1 MTPAPTLPSIDPLA
15 RHLLKRREAI
25 LADWRDRVDDEPE
38 SSIAARLAKREFYD
52 HIPAVLNELHAA
64 LLRRDMAAKPEVD
77 AAAGHGAHRWQQGFD
92 LRQMTREWRHL
103 HQTLIHEIETFA
115 ETTADVP
122 REGLAAAREITAGV
136 IHEGVAR
143 SVCEFDRLQQ
153 LEAEAR
159 ARDLETMLSRH
170 AEEGLSRG
178 ESMRAV
184 SHDLRGSLS
193 IIRSAADLLE
203 QTTSDEERLEIAGYI
218 RSAADDVTSML
229 TSLLDLARLEAGLE
243 KRADEPFDAAD
254 LLQEL
259 CHSSR
264 PLAEGKGLRIAAH
277 GPVSLA
283 VRGDKLKVRRIVQNL
298 LLNALKYTDKGGV
311 EIRWQ
316 GEPNSRWSFCICDTG
331 PGLPVG
337 TGAHIESE
345 LAEATLEA
353 RKAGAAPACTAEEVE
368 LDSSGPAPSN
378 PEPSRRLV
386 RHGEGIGLAIVRRLS
401 DLLDATLEVDSRPGQ
416 GTTFRVLLPR
426 EYEV

>member
-1 MTPAPTLPSIDPLA
+1 MTTPSTVPSLDPLA
-15 RHLLKRREAI
+15 KHLLKRREAI
-25 LADWRDRVDDEPE
+25 LAEWRDRVDDEPE
-38 SSIAARLAKREFYD
+38 GSVAARLAKREFYD

-64 LLRRDMAAKPEVD
+64 LLRRDANETPHVD
-77 AAAGHGAHRWQQGFD
+77 AAAGHGAHRWQQGMD
-92 LRQMTREWRHL
+92 LKQMTREWRHL
-103 HQTLIHEIETFA
+103 HQTLIHEIEAFA
-115 ETTADVP
+115 ASATDVP
-122 REGLAAAREITAGV
+122 YEALGVAREITAGIV
-136 IHEGVAR
+136 HEGVAR

-153 LEAEAR
+153 VEAEAR

-170 AEEGLSRG
+170 AEDGLSRG

-243 KRADEPFDAAD
+243 TRADEPFDAAD
-254 LLQEL
+254 LMQEL
-259 CHSSR
+259 CRSSR
-264 PLAEGKGLRIAAH
+264 PLAEGKGLRITAH

-283 VRGDKLKVRRIVQNL
+283 VRGDKLKVRRVVQNL
-298 LLNALKYTDKGGV
+298 LLNALKYTEEGGV

-316 GEPNSRWSFCICDTG
+316 GEPNDRWSFCVCDTG

-337 TGAHIESE
+337 TGAQIESE
-345 LAEATLEA
+345 LAEATQEA
-353 RKAGAAPACTAEEVE
+353 RKAGAAPACTAEDVE
-368 LDSSGPAPSN
+368 LDSPAPVVRK
-378 PEPSRRLV
+378 PEASRRLV

-401 DLLDATLEVDSRPGQ
+401 DLLDATLEVDSMPGR

-426 EYEV
+426 DYRH